1 MEELNRE
8 CSVAANYML
17 ENGIAFLGVSFKQ
30 EITRVLE
37 PLSLEQISQN
47 SPDLAAAIVDP
58 QMKESALETFRAAF
72 PTLSK
77 KRVNK
82 MFRELN
88 KNGVTQMPVDKT
100 VVSRPTVRAME
111 LGKDIVVDSNVI
123 DLQSARAIYTVTYLT
138 PEQLKAKVKTDGFDA
153 DWVDNC
159 IETTTGNYN
168 TDYNSYSEG
177 LLTGQNESPDHYDGL
192 IKIITCYRREIDEDG
207 MSMCCVTIFSED
219 AEGYARKYVM
229 SVDAGAYPFVA
240 LARESL
246 TRRLLDSR
254 GIPELLKIFRSPLR
268 VSSISD
274 GTLPLSQHVHHW
286 NML

>member
-1 MEELNRE
+1 
-8 CSVAANYML
+8 
-17 ENGIAFLGVSFKQ
+17 
-30 EITRVLE
+30 
-37 PLSLEQISQN
+37 
-47 SPDLAAAIVDP
+47 
-58 QMKESALETFRAAF
+58 MKESALETFRAAF

-168 TDYNSYSEG
+168 TDYNSYSDG

-192 IKIITCYRREIDEDG
+192 IKIITCYRRG
-207 MSMCCVTIFSED
+207 N
-219 AEGYARKYVM
+219 R
-229 SVDAGAYPFVA
+229 
-240 LARESL
+240 
-246 TRRLLDSR
+246 
-254 GIPELLKIFRSPLR
+254 
-268 VSSISD
+268 
-274 GTLPLSQHVHHW
+274 
-286 NML
+286 